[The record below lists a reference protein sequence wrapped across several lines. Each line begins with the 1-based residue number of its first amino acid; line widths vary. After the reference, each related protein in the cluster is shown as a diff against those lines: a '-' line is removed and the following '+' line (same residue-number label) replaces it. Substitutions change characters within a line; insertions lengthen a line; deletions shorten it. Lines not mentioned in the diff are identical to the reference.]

1 MSRIFNESIV
11 EEAAIEWLQE
21 LNYQFEGGSNIAPG
35 EPRAE
40 RQSFSEVVLAGRLRS
55 ALERLNPLA
64 SAQAIAEAVRQLS
77 NPELPPNLLQANRA
91 MHALLVGGV
100 RLELPDGAGGTRA
113 EQVRVIDFNQPG
125 QNSLL
130 AVNQFTVVE
139 GQVTRR
145 PDVILFVNGLPLV
158 VMEFKNTRSESA
170 TIEKAFAQLETY
182 QLQLPRLMA
191 YNALLVISDGT
202 GARLGVLD
210 APFERFQPWKTV
222 TGTEVLLEGLE
233 TLIKGALNP
242 VVLLDLLR
250 HFTVFEI
257 DGPEITKKVAAYHQY
272 HAVLRAV
279 QETVTA
285 SAEGGSRKGGVVWHT
300 QGSGKSLSMVF
311 FAGKL
316 VVQPELK
323 NPTLVVLTD
332 RNDLDDQLFGT
343 FNRCAD
349 LLRQTPEKVD
359 SRAALREMLGQRA
372 AGGVVF
378 TTIQKFMPEEKGD
391 SFPVLSERSNVV
403 VIADEAHRSQYGLDA
418 KVSTKTGE
426 ISYGFAKHIRD
437 ALPNATFLGF
447 TGTPIALKDADTRKI
462 FGPYIDVYD
471 VQRAVD
477 DGATVPI
484 YYEARLIRIKPAD
497 AVWDTLDTEFDT
509 ITEHEEAASREKLKS
524 KWAALE
530 ALVGAPERVKQIA
543 TDLVTHFETRQEL
556 LNGKGMIVGMSRR
569 ICVAIYDEIIKLRPD
584 WQGEGDLE
592 GVIKVVMT
600 GDAAQEK
607 DWQRHIRSKAR
618 NKAIADHF
626 RKPSSPMRL
635 VIVRDMWL
643 TGFDVPSLHTM
654 YIDKPMQGHNL
665 MQAIARV
672 NRVFGGKQGGLVVDY
687 LGLASSL
694 KEALRIYT
702 DSNGKGEPTRNFEEA
717 LDIMQEKLD
726 VVRGILHGFDYSDFA
741 ASTPAERVNLI
752 SEGQDFVIGKRQAV
766 KERFIREVLALGQ
779 AYALAVPHPD
789 ALEMRE
795 EIVYLQTVR
804 AALSKGETVERR
816 QSRHDVNHAVQQLVE
831 SAVAPDGVVDVFLAA
846 GLKRPDL
853 SILSILSDK
862 FLEEVRALPQR
873 NLAVE
878 LLERLLKDEIRT
890 RSRRNAVESKAFSD
904 KLEEAIARYQNRS
917 IEAAQVI
924 EELLTMARDYRAA
937 QARGENLGLTQD
949 EVAFYDALG
958 VNDNAVQVMGNAVLH
973 EIAREIAATVRRNV
987 SIDWA
992 LREQSRAKL
1001 RLLVKKVLKRYG
1013 YPPDKTDVASALI
1026 LRQAELI
1033 AQDTE
1038 VIQPQ

>member
-1 MSRIFNESIV
+1 MTFRFTEETV
-11 EEAAIEWLQE
+11 ELAAIEWLDQLGFLYE
-21 LNYQFEGGSNIAPG
+21 SAPDIAPS

-40 RQSFSEVVLAGRLRS
+40 RQSFSEVVLVGRLRS
-55 ALERLNPLA
+55 ALERLNPSA
-64 SAQAIAEAVRQLS
+64 SAQAVTEAVRQLS

-113 EQVRVIDFNQPG
+113 EQLRVIDFDQPG

-139 GQVTRR
+139 GQVNRR
-145 PDVILFVNGLPLV
+145 PDVILFINGLPLV

-191 YNALLVISDGT
+191 YNALLIISDGT
-202 GARLGVLD
+202 GARLGVLG

-222 TGTEVLLEGLE
+222 TGKEVLPESLE

-242 VVLLDLLR
+242 AVLLDLLR
-250 HFTVFEI
+250 HFTVFEV

-349 LLRQTPEKVD
+349 LLRQTPEQVD
-359 SRAALREMLGQRA
+359 SRAALREMLGHRA

-391 SFPVLSERSNVV
+391 SFPVLSERPNVV

-543 TDLVTHFETRQEL
+543 TDLVMHFETRQEL
-556 LNGKGMIVGMSRR
+556 LKGKGMIVGMSRR

-626 RKPSSPMRL
+626 RKPSSPMQL

-741 ASTPAERVNLI
+741 ASTPAERVKLI

-846 GLKRPDL
+846 GLKRPD
-853 SILSILSDK
+853 LSILSDK

-958 VNDNAVQVMGNAVLH
+958 VNDNAVQVMGDAVLQ

-1038 VIQPQ
+1038 VVQPQ

>member
-1 MSRIFNESIV
+1 MSSYNESTV
-11 EEAAIEWLQE
+11 ELAALEWLSQLGFSYE
-21 LNYQFEGGSNIAPG
+21 SGADIAPG
-35 EPRAE
+35 ESRAE
-40 RQSFSEVVLAGRLRS
+40 RDSFSEVLLVDRLRA
-55 ALERLNPLA
+55 ALHQLNPAA
-64 SAQAIAEAVRQLS
+64 SAPAVAEAVRLLA
-77 NPELPPNLLQANRA
+77 NPELPPNLPHANREL
-91 MHALLVGGV
+91 HALIVGGV
-100 RLELPDGAGGTRA
+100 RVELPDGLGGTRA
-113 EQVRVIDFNQPG
+113 EHLQVIDFAQPSR
-125 QNSLL
+125 NSFL
-130 AVNQFTVVE
+130 AVNQFTVVD
-139 GQVTRR
+139 GPVNRR
-145 PDVILFVNGLPLV
+145 PDVVLFVNGLPLV
-158 VMEFKNTRSESA
+158 VLEFKNTRDEQA
-170 TIEKAFAQLETY
+170 TIEKAFAQLQTY
-182 QLQLPRLMA
+182 QDQLPRLMA

-202 GARLGVLD
+202 HARLGVLG
-210 APFERFQPWKTV
+210 APFERFQPWKTI
-222 TGTEVLLEGLE
+222 TGREVLPESLE
-233 TLIKGALNP
+233 TLLKGALAP
-242 VVLLDLLR
+242 AVLLDLLR
-250 HFTVFEI
+250 HFIVFEL
-257 DGPEITKKVAAYHQY
+257 DGPQVTKKVAAYHQY

-279 QETVTA
+279 QKTVEA

-316 VVQPELK
+316 VVQPQLQ

-343 FNRCAD
+343 FSRCAD
-349 LLRQTPEKVD
+349 LLRQVPVQAD
-359 SRAALREMLGQRA
+359 SRAKLREELGSRA
-372 AGGVVF
+372 AGGVIF
-378 TTIQKFMPEEKGD
+378 TTIQKFMPEDRGD
-391 SFPVLSERSNVV
+391 TFPTLSERANVV

-418 KVSTKTGE
+418 KTNAKTGE

-462 FGPYIDVYD
+462 FGEYIDVYD
-471 VQRAVD
+471 VQRAVE

-484 YYEARLIRIKPAD
+484 YYEARLIRIKPENT
-497 AVWDTLDTEFDT
+497 VWDTLDTEFDT
-509 ITEHEEAASREKLKS
+509 ITEHEEVASREKLKS

-530 ALVGAPERVKQIA
+530 ALVGAPERIRLVA
-543 TDLVTHFETRQEL
+543 ADLVAHFEARQEVMP
-556 LNGKGMIVGMSRR
+556 GKGMIVGMSRR
-569 ICVAIYDEIIKLRPD
+569 ICVALYDEIIRLRPH
-584 WQGEGDLE
+584 WQGDGDLE
-592 GVIKVVMT
+592 GVVKVVMT
-600 GDAAQEK
+600 GDATQERE
-607 DWQRHIRSKAR
+607 WQRHIRSKPR
-618 NKAIADHF
+618 NAAIADHF
-626 RKPSSPMRL
+626 RKADSPLQL

-654 YIDKPMQGHNL
+654 YLDKPMQGHNL

-702 DSNGKGEPTRNFEEA
+702 ESAGQGEPTRNFEAA

-741 ASTPAERVNLI
+741 AASPAERVRLI
-752 SEGQDFVIGKRQAV
+752 ADGQDFVIGKRQAV

-789 ALEMRE
+789 ALELRE

-816 QSRHDVNHAVQQLVE
+816 QARHDVNHAVQQLVE
-831 SAVAPDGVVDVFLAA
+831 RAVAPDGVVDVFQAA

-853 SILSILSDK
+853 SILSDG
-862 FLEEVRALPQR
+862 FLEEVRHLPQR

-890 RSRRNAVESKAFSD
+890 RSRRNAVESQKFSD

-924 EELLTMARDYRAA
+924 EELLDMAREYREA
-937 QARGENLGLTQD
+937 QARGENLGLSQD
-949 EVAFYDALG
+949 EIAFYDALG
-958 VNDNAVQVMGNAVLH
+958 VSDSAVQVMGDAVLY

-987 SIDWA
+987 TIDWA

-1001 RLLVKKVLKRYG
+1001 RLMVKKVLKRYG
-1013 YPPDKTDVASALI
+1013 YPPEKTDDASALV
-1026 LRQAELI
+1026 LKQAELM
-1033 AQDTE
+1033 AQSANSDRYTS
-1038 VIQPQ
+1038 P

>member
-1 MSRIFNESIV
+1 MMKNSFNESTV
-11 EEAAIEWLQE
+11 ELAALEWLGQ
-21 LNYQFEGGSNIAPG
+21 LGFEYVSGPDIAPG
-35 EPRAE
+35 EERAE
-40 RQSFSEVVLAGRLRS
+40 RESFSEVVLSGRLRA
-55 ALERLNPLA
+55 ALERLNPQA
-64 SAQAIAEAVRQLS
+64 SPQARAEALRQLTH
-77 NPELPPNLLQANRA
+77 PDIPPNLPQANRA
-91 MHALLVGGV
+91 LHALLVGGV
-100 RLELPDGAGGTRA
+100 RVELPDGAGGTRA
-113 EQVRVIDFNQPG
+113 EHLRVFDWANPA

-130 AVNQFTVVE
+130 AVNQFTVIE
-139 GQVTRR
+139 GPVNRR
-145 PDVILFVNGLPLV
+145 PDVVLFVNGLPLV
-158 VMEFKNTRSESA
+158 VLEFKNTRDERA

-202 GARLGVLD
+202 HARLGVLG

-222 TGTEVLLEGLE
+222 TGQEVLPESLE

-242 VVLLDLLR
+242 AVLLDLLR
-250 HFTVFEI
+250 HFTVFEAE
-257 DGPEITKKVAAYHQY
+257 GPELTKKVAAYHQY

-279 QETVTA
+279 QKTVEAAGT
-285 SAEGGSRKGGVVWHT
+285 GGDRKGGVVWHT

-316 VVQPELK
+316 VVQPELH
-323 NPTLVVLTD
+323 NPTIVVLTD

-343 FNRCAD
+343 FSRCAD
-349 LLRQTPEKVD
+349 LLRQVPVQVG
-359 SRAALREMLGQRA
+359 SRADLRRMLGERA

-378 TTIQKFMPEEKGD
+378 TTIQKFMPEERGD
-391 SFPVLSERSNVV
+391 TFPTLSERSNVV

-418 KVSTKTGE
+418 KVSQKTGE

-462 FGPYIDVYD
+462 FGEYIDIYD

-484 YYEARLIRIKPAD
+484 YYEARLIRIKPDDD
-497 AVWDTLDTEFDT
+497 AWETLDTEFDE
-509 ITEHEEAASREKLKS
+509 ITEHEEVGSREKLKT

-530 ALVGAPERVKQIA
+530 ALVGAPERIKLVA
-543 TDLVTHFETRQEL
+543 ADLVTHFEARQEVMD
-556 LNGKGMIVGMSRR
+556 GKGMIVGMSRR
-569 ICVAIYDEIIKLRPD
+569 ICVALYDEIVRLRPQ

-592 GVIKVVMT
+592 GVVKVVMT
-600 GDAAQEK
+600 GDATQEK
-607 DWQRHIRSKAR
+607 DWQRHLRSTAR

-626 RKPSSPMRL
+626 RKADSSMRL

-654 YIDKPMQGHNL
+654 YLDKPMHGHNL

-702 DSNGKGEPTRNFEEA
+702 DSQGQGEPTRDFEQA
-717 LDIMQEKLD
+717 LDVMQEKLD
-726 VVRGILHGFDYSDFA
+726 VVRGILHGFDYSDFTA
-741 ASTPAERVNLI
+741 ATPAERVRLI
-752 SEGQDFVIGKRQAV
+752 ADGQDFVIGKRQTV

-789 ALEMRE
+789 ALEVRE

-816 QSRHDVNHAVQQLVE
+816 QARHDVNHAVQQLVE
-831 SAVAPDGVVDVFLAA
+831 SAVAPDGVVDVFAAA
-846 GLKRPDL
+846 GLKRPDI
-853 SILSILSDK
+853 SILSEG
-862 FLEEVRALPQR
+862 FLEEVSHLPQR

-890 RSRRNAVESKAFSD
+890 RSRRNAVESQRFSD

-924 EELLTMARDYRAA
+924 EELLKMAREYREA
-937 QARGENLGLTQD
+937 QARGDSMGLTED
-949 EVAFYDALG
+949 EIAFYDALN
-958 VNDNAVQVMGNAVLH
+958 VNGSAAQVMEDATLYD
-973 EIAREIAATVRRNV
+973 IAREIALTVRRNTT
-987 SIDWA
+987 IDWA

-1001 RLLVKKVLKRYG
+1001 RLLIKKVLKRYG
-1013 YPPDKTDVASALI
+1013 YPPDKAEDASALV

-1033 AQDTE
+1033 AQDTA
-1038 VIQPQ
+1038 PSGM

>member
-1 MSRIFNESIV
+1 MIFNENTV
-11 EEAAIEWLQE
+11 EMAALQWLEQIG
-21 LNYQFEGGSNIAPG
+21 YSYCSGPDVAPG
-35 EPRAE
+35 GEYAE
-40 RQSFSEVVLAGRLRS
+40 RQTFSEVVLVERLRS
-55 ALERLNPLA
+55 ALQTLNPSA
-64 SAQAIAEAVRQLS
+64 SAEAVAEVIRLLS
-77 NPELPPNLLQANRA
+77 RPDLPPNLLQANREL
-91 MHALLVGGV
+91 HALIVGGV
-100 RLELPDGAGGTRA
+100 RVELPDSQGGTRA
-113 EQVRVIDFNQPG
+113 EHLRVIDFAQPS
-125 QNSLL
+125 QNSFL
-130 AVNQFTVVE
+130 AVNQFRVIA
-139 GQVTRR
+139 GQMNRR
-145 PDVILFVNGLPLV
+145 PDVVLFVNGLPLV
-158 VMEFKNTRSESA
+158 VMELKNTRDERA
-170 TIEKAFAQLETY
+170 TVEKAYTQLQTY
-182 QLQLPRLMA
+182 QDQLPRLMT
-191 YNALLVISDGT
+191 YNALLAISDGT
-202 GARLGVLD
+202 NARLGVLG

-222 TGTEVLLEGLE
+222 EGQEVLPAGLE
-233 TLIKGALNP
+233 TLIKGALSP
-242 VVLLDLLR
+242 AVLLDLLR
-250 HFTVFEI
+250 HFTVFEV

-279 QETVTA
+279 DKTVEA
-285 SAEGGSRKGGVVWHT
+285 SALGGDRKGGVVWHT

-316 VVQPELK
+316 VVRPELQ
-323 NPTLVVLTD
+323 NPTLVILTD

-343 FNRCAD
+343 FSRCAD
-349 LLRQTPEKVD
+349 LLRQIPMQVD
-359 SRAALREMLGQRA
+359 SRTQLREGLGSRA
-372 AGGVVF
+372 AGGIIF
-378 TTIQKFMPEEKGD
+378 TTIQKFMPEERGD
-391 SFPVLSERSNVV
+391 TFPCLSERSNVV

-418 KVSTKTGE
+418 KVNSQTGE
-426 ISYGFAKHIRD
+426 LSYGFAKHLRD

-447 TGTPIALKDADTRKI
+447 TGTPISLKDADTRKI
-462 FGPYIDVYD
+462 FGKDIDVYD
-471 VQRAVD
+471 MQRAVD

-484 YYEARLIRIKPAD
+484 YYEARLIRIKPED
-497 AVWDTLDTEFDT
+497 TVWDTLDTTFDS

-530 ALVGAPERVKQIA
+530 ALVGAPERVRQIA
-543 TDLVTHFETRQEL
+543 IDLVTHFEARQEAMG
-556 LNGKGMIVGMSRR
+556 GKGMIVGMSRR
-569 ICVAIYDEIIKLRPD
+569 ICVALYNEIIKLRPD
-584 WQGEGDLE
+584 WQGDGDLE
-592 GVIKVVMT
+592 GVVKVVMT
-600 GDAAQEK
+600 GDATQERE
-607 DWQRHIRSKAR
+607 WQRHIRSKTR

-626 RKPSSPMRL
+626 RKPDTAMQL

-643 TGFDVPSLHTM
+643 TGFDVPSLNVL
-654 YIDKPMQGHNL
+654 YLDKPMQGHNL

-702 DSNGKGEPTRNFEEA
+702 DSKGQGEPTRNFEEA

-726 VVRGILHGFDYSDFA
+726 VVRGILHGFDYSDFTTA
-741 ASTPAERVNLI
+741 TPTERVKLI
-752 SEGQDFVIGKRQAV
+752 ADGQDFVVGKREAAR
-766 KERFIREVLALGQ
+766 ERFIREVLALGQ

-789 ALEMRE
+789 ALEVRD

-804 AALSKGETVERR
+804 AALSKSETVERR

-853 SILSILSDK
+853 SILSDG
-862 FLEEVRALPQR
+862 FLEEVRNLPQR

-890 RSRRNAVESKAFSD
+890 RSRRNAVESKTFSD

-924 EELLTMARDYRAA
+924 EELLKMARDYRAA
-937 QARGENLGLTQD
+937 QTRGENLGLTQD

-958 VNDNAVQVMGNAVLH
+958 ANDSAVEVMGDAVLH
-973 EIAREIAATVRRNV
+973 DIAREIAATVRRNV

-1013 YPPDKTDVASALI
+1013 YPPDKTEAASALI
-1026 LRQAELI
+1026 LKQAELI
-1033 AQDTE
+1033 AHDTSANDA
-1038 VIQPQ
+1038 

>member
-1 MSRIFNESIV
+1 MTFNEETV
-11 EEAAIEWLQE
+11 ELAALEWLGQ
-21 LNYQFEGGSNIAPG
+21 LNFEYRFGPDIAP
-35 EPRAE
+35 EQPEAE
-40 RQSFSEVVLAGRLRS
+40 RQTFSEVVLVGRLRS
-55 ALERLNPLA
+55 VLQTLNPSA
-64 SAQAIAEAVRQLS
+64 SAQAVAEVVRVLA
-77 NPELPPNLLQANRA
+77 NPDLPPNLLQANREL
-91 MHALLVGGV
+91 HALIVGGV
-100 RLELPDGAGGTRA
+100 RVELPDGAGGTRA
-113 EQVRVIDFNQPG
+113 EHLQVIDFAQPSR
-125 QNSLL
+125 NSFL
-130 AVNQFTVVE
+130 AVNQFTVVG
-139 GQVTRR
+139 GQVNRR
-145 PDVILFVNGLPLV
+145 PDVVLFVNGLPLV
-158 VMEFKNTRSESA
+158 VMEFKNTRDERA
-170 TIEKAFAQLETY
+170 TVEKAYAQLQTY
-182 QLQLPRLMA
+182 QDQLPRLMA

-202 GARLGVLD
+202 NARLGVIG

-222 TGTEVLLEGLE
+222 TGQEVLPEGLE
-233 TLIKGALNP
+233 TLIKGALAP
-242 VVLLDLLR
+242 AVLLDLLR
-250 HFTVFEI
+250 HFTVFEV

-279 QETVTA
+279 DKTVEA
-285 SAEGGSRKGGVVWHT
+285 SGLGGDRKGGVVWHT

-316 VVQPELK
+316 VVQPQLQ
-323 NPTLVVLTD
+323 NPTLVILTD

-343 FNRCAD
+343 FTRCAD
-349 LLRQTPEKVD
+349 LLRQTPVQVD
-359 SRAALREMLGQRA
+359 SRTGLREELGSRA
-372 AGGVVF
+372 AGGVIF
-378 TTIQKFMPEEKGD
+378 TTIQKFMPEERGD
-391 SFPVLSERSNVV
+391 TFPTLSERPNVV
-403 VIADEAHRSQYGLDA
+403 VIADEAHRSQYGMEA
-418 KVSTKTGE
+418 KANAKTGE
-426 ISYGFAKHIRD
+426 LSYGFAKHIRD

-447 TGTPIALKDADTRKI
+447 TGTPIALKDADTRRM
-462 FGPYIDVYD
+462 FGEYIDVYD

-484 YYEARLIRIKPAD
+484 YYEARLIRIKPED
-497 AVWDTLDTEFDT
+497 KVWDTLDTSFDT
-509 ITEHEEAASREKLKS
+509 ITEHEEAASREKLKT

-530 ALVGAPERVKQIA
+530 ALVGAPERVRQIA
-543 TDLVTHFETRQEL
+543 ADLVAHFEARQEVMG
-556 LNGKGMIVGMSRR
+556 GKGMIVGMSRR
-569 ICVAIYDEIIKLRPD
+569 ICVALYDEIIKLRPHWEGD
-584 WQGEGDLE
+584 GDLE
-592 GVIKVVMT
+592 GVVKVVMT
-600 GDAAQEK
+600 GDATQERE
-607 DWQRHIRSKAR
+607 WQRHIRSKAR

-626 RKPSSPMRL
+626 RKSGTPMQL

-643 TGFDVPSLHTM
+643 TGFDVPSLNVM

-702 DSNGKGEPTRNFEEA
+702 DSNGQGEPTRNFDEA

-741 ASTPAERVNLI
+741 ASTPAERVKLI
-752 SEGQDFVIGKRQAV
+752 SEGQDFVIGKRQAA

-789 ALEMRE
+789 ALEVRE

-853 SILSILSDK
+853 SILSDK
-862 FLEEVRALPQR
+862 FLDDVRALPQR

-890 RSRRNAVESKAFSD
+890 RSRRNAVESKTFSD

-958 VNDNAVQVMGNAVLH
+958 VNDNAVQVMGDAVLH
-973 EIAREIAATVRRNV
+973 DIAREIAATVRRNV

-1013 YPPDKTDVASALI
+1013 YPPDKTEAASALI

-1033 AQDTE
+1033 AQDSGAHQE
-1038 VIQPQ
+1038 Q

>member
-1 MSRIFNESIV
+1 MKPMSSYNEATV
-11 EEAAIEWLQE
+11 ELAALEWLGQVGFAYE
-21 LNYQFEGGSNIAPG
+21 SGPDIAPG
-35 EPRAE
+35 EARAE
-40 RQSFSEVVLAGRLRS
+40 RESFSEVVLAGRLRS
-55 ALERLNPLA
+55 ALERLNPSA
-64 SAQAIAEAVRQLS
+64 SAQAVAEAARLLT

-91 MHALLVGGV
+91 MHALIVGGV
-100 RLELPDGAGGTRA
+100 RVELPDGAGGTRA
-113 EQVRVIDFNQPG
+113 EHVQVIDFAQPE

-130 AVNQFTVVE
+130 AVNQFTVVD
-139 GQVTRR
+139 GQVNRR

-158 VMEFKNTRSESA
+158 VLEFKNTRDERA
-170 TIEKAFAQLETY
+170 TIEKAFAQLQTY

-191 YNALLVISDGT
+191 YNALLIISDGT
-202 GARLGVLD
+202 GARVGVLG

-222 TGTEVLLEGLE
+222 TGQEVLPESLE
-233 TLIKGALNP
+233 TLIKGALSP
-242 VVLLDLLR
+242 AVLLALLR
-250 HFTVFEI
+250 HFTVFEA
-257 DGPEITKKVAAYHQY
+257 DGPQLTKKVAAYHQY

-279 QETVTA
+279 QKTLDA
-285 SAEGGSRKGGVVWHT
+285 SALGGSRKGGVVWHT

-311 FAGKL
+311 LAGKL
-316 VVQPELK
+316 VVQPELQ
-323 NPTLVVLTD
+323 NPTLLILTD

-349 LLRQTPEKVD
+349 LLRQTPVQVG
-359 SRAALREMLGQRA
+359 SRAALREELGRRA
-372 AGGVVF
+372 AGGVIF
-378 TTIQKFMPEEKGD
+378 TTIQKFMPEERGD
-391 SFPVLSERSNVV
+391 TFPTLSERSNVV

-418 KVSTKTGE
+418 QVSQKTGE
-426 ISYGFAKHIRD
+426 LTYGYAKHIRD
-437 ALPNATFLGF
+437 ALPGATFLGF
-447 TGTPIALKDADTRKI
+447 TGTPIALRDADTRKI
-462 FGPYIDVYD
+462 FGEYIDVYD

-484 YYEARLIRIKPAD
+484 YYEARLIRIKPED
-497 AVWDTLDTEFDT
+497 AVWDTLDSEFET
-509 ITEHEEAASREKLKS
+509 ITEHEEVASREKLKS

-530 ALVGAPERVKQIA
+530 ALVGAPERVRQIA
-543 TDLVTHFETRQEL
+543 ADLVAHFEAREAVMS
-556 LNGKGMIVGMSRR
+556 GKGLIVGMSRR
-569 ICVAIYDEIIKLRPD
+569 ICVALYDEIIKLRPE

-592 GVIKVVMT
+592 GVVKVVMT
-600 GDAAQEK
+600 GDATQERE
-607 DWQRHIRSKAR
+607 WQRHIRSKAR

-626 RKPSSPMRL
+626 RKPDTALKL

-643 TGFDVPSLHTM
+643 TGFDVPSLHSM

-702 DSNGKGEPTRNFEEA
+702 ESEGQGEPTRDFDEA

-741 ASTPAERVNLI
+741 GSTPTERVKLI
-752 SEGQDFVIGKRQAV
+752 ADGQDFVIGKRQAV

-779 AYALAVPHPD
+779 AYALAIPHPD
-789 ALEMRE
+789 ALELRE

-816 QSRHDVNHAVQQLVE
+816 QLRHDVNHAVQQLVE
-831 SAVAPDGVVDVFLAA
+831 RAVAPDGVIDVFAAA
-846 GLKRPDL
+846 GLKRPD
-853 SILSILSDK
+853 ISILSDG
-862 FLEEVRALPQR
+862 FLEEVRDLPQR

-890 RSRRNAVESKAFSD
+890 RSRRNAVESQAFSD

-924 EELLTMARDYRAA
+924 EELLEMAREYRAA
-937 QARGENLGLTQD
+937 QARGDNLGLTED
-949 EVAFYDALG
+949 EIAFYDALG
-958 VNDNAVQVMGNAVLH
+958 VNDSAVKVMGDEVLYD
-973 EIAREIAATVRRNV
+973 IAREIAVTVRRNV
-987 SIDWA
+987 TIDWA

-1013 YPPDKTDVASALI
+1013 YPPDKTEAASVLI
-1026 LRQAELI
+1026 IRQAELI

-1038 VIQPQ
+1038 L